1 MVMRKEAYTLTQI
14 LNSIWRQGDQ
24 DEMSIKHIGHALAAM
39 VAHND
44 WRKGDDYNYPDYK
57 EWSSSKFQEDWQKKM
72 DEFLELK
79 WGKVK
84 VIQDKVGATEFI
96 SVIGE
101 TQFGY
106 HALSYLNSDWLSY
119 YDKLTLELKA
129 KLNSVRTKNYSV
141 SQ

>member
-1 MVMRKEAYTLTQI
+1 MRKESYTLTQI
-14 LNSIWRQGDQ
+14 LNSIWRRGDQ

-44 WRKGDDYNYPDYK
+44 WRKGDDYNYPDFCDYEHPQAQATWLK
-57 EWSSSKFQEDWQKKM
+57 QMDKFLD
-72 DEFLELK
+72 LK

-84 VIQDKVGATEFI
+84 VIQDKVGTADFI

-106 HALSYLNSDWLSY
+106 YPLSYLNSDWLSY
-119 YDKLTLELKA
+119 YEKLSLELKG
-129 KLNSVRTKNYSV
+129 KLNSVRTENYSV
-141 SQ
+141 AQ

>member
-1 MVMRKEAYTLTQI
+1 MRKESYTLTQI
-14 LNSIWRQGDQ
+14 LNSIWRRGDQ

-44 WRKGDDYNYPDYK
+44 WRKGDDYTYPDFCDF
-57 EWSSSKFQEDWQKKM
+57 ENPIAQDNWKKQM
-72 DEFLELK
+72 DKFLELK

-84 VIQDKVGATEFI
+84 VIQDKVGTADFV
-96 SVIGE
+96 SVIGG

-106 HALSYLNSDWLSY
+106 YALSYLNSDWFSY

-129 KLNSVRTKNYSV
+129 KLNSVRTENYSV